1 MFICF
6 LDIITCIQVQKRFD
20 CLMFSISYKFMF
32 RNGLRSLVPQPEV
45 DILYRPLMID

>member
-6 LDIITCIQVQKRFD
+6 LNIITYIQVKKRFD
-20 CLMFSISYKFMF
+20 CLTSSVAYTFVF
-32 RNGLRSLVPQPEV
+32 RNEVRFLVPQPEV